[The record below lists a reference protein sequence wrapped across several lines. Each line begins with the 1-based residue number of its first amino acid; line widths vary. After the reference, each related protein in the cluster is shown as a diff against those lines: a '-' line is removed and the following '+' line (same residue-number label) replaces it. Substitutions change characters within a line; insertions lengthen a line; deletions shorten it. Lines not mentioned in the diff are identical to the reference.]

1 MFCLFERLRLSWTF
15 TVMTVLVTWNTFL
28 KPLDSVTQTP
38 LGEKQREILSREHH
52 LGCSYWEWRIGIIG
66 FEAQPCVRA
75 PWSPQW
81 SMTQVMGIP
90 QFKLLSVARN
100 SQVSV
105 GSILLSYR
113 RNIPKD
119 LKTIPPLKYP
129 FKCSRLIF
137 QYSSVLRMEK
147 PSDIPNGKNKSKL
160 FFFSPNA
167 ID

>member
-1 MFCLFERLRLSWTF
+1 MNVYRYDNPCH
-15 TVMTVLVTWNTFL
+15 L
-28 KPLDSVTQTP
+28 KYLPEATRFSYTDSP
-38 LGEKQREILSREHH
+38 WRETTGDFVQGASSR
-52 LGCSYWEWRIGIIG
+52 CSYWQWKIGIIG

-90 QFKLLSVARN
+90 QSKLLSVARN

-105 GSILLSYR
+105 SSILLSYR

-137 QYSSVLRMEK
+137 QHSSVLWMENQV
-147 PSDIPNGKNKSKL
+147 IFLTGKTNQSS
-160 FFFSPNA
+160 FFPPNA